1 MNFAILGKSGS
12 GKSTLARSVVQKLA
26 TDKKMIVLDNSDDH
40 IKIPGI
46 KRLMLDESRA
56 RKVSPA
62 KLIENYERVLIETEY
77 LAGDTLKSFINDLC
91 LSVWHAGNIVLM
103 IDEAHLFFP
112 KFGYPAELE
121 KLIRT
126 ARKRAIDLV
135 FVTQQFTDMNST
147 ALKQAHVLCFFKF
160 SDVNELRMLKEYGID
175 TSACG
180 QLQQYSYIVKNCE
193 TSEIEVCKPINI

>member
-135 FVTQQFTDMNST
+135 FVTQQFTDLNST

-160 SDVNELRMLKEYGID
+160 TDVNELRMLKEYGID
-175 TSACG
+175 TAACG
-180 QLQQYSYIVKNCE
+180 QLPQYSYIVKNCE